1 MVREPPPGAE
11 HGGIAIGIG
20 ARLWSFIREH
30 RLGRVVND
38 SGFIL
43 SEDPPTVRVPDVA
56 FIAAVRIPSEGLPT
70 RYFPGP
76 PDLAVEI
83 VSPSNTLVEVQARIS
98 DYLAAGTRLIW
109 VVEPRSRTITTYRSD
124 QEIRLLRE
132 DGELDGGDVV
142 PGFRMGVKEVFDG

>member
-1 MVREPPPGAE
+1 M
-11 HGGIAIGIG
+11 
-20 ARLWSFIREH
+20 
-30 RLGRVVND
+30 ND